1 MNRGQT
7 IRAIKGMRD
16 ILPPES
22 GLWEH
27 IEQVARSV
35 FRAYAYQEIRTP
47 LLEVTDLFTRGVGQ
61 ETDIVTKEM
70 YTFDDRDRQ
79 SLTLRPEATASVVR
93 AFLEHKMYTQPGLK
107 KFYYMGPMFRRE
119 RPQKGRYRQFY
130 QIGAEAIGSESPR
143 VDAEVLEMLL
153 VLLERLRLTGF
164 TLYLNSVGCTN
175 CRPQYLAT
183 LRQELEKVRDRL
195 CPDCQRRS
203 ETNPLRVLDCK
214 VAADQPVI
222 DQLPALS
229 DSLCAACREHFEQL
243 QGYLKDRSIPFQLQ
257 PRMVRGLDYY
267 TRTTFEIVH
276 NPLEKIS
283 DPKEQ
288 KILKAFL
295 NPEWPKEQRTIRGLA
310 KETGFAQTDVKIVL
324 AKHPTLVRQ
333 VPEGSY
339 YELVQLGSQNSLLG
353 GGRYD
358 GLSEALGGPPAPG
371 IGFSIGEDRFALAM
385 GTVNENLPLYI
396 AWMGKS
402 AYRHAAELARELRAQ
417 NVMVEV
423 AADAVKLKKALELA
437 SRLRARSV
445 LIIGDKELAEGR
457 YPLRDMARGEQRIV
471 TKPELF
477 QLFAAPTPLPSLA
490 GSKTS

>member
-16 ILPPES
+16 ILPPET

-47 LLEVTDLFTRGVGQ
+47 LLEVTDLFARGVGQ

-93 AFLEHKMYTQPGLK
+93 AYIEHRLHEQPGVK
-107 KFYYMGPMFRRE
+107 KLYYMGPMFRRE

-143 VDAEVLEMLL
+143 VDAEILEMLL
-153 VLLERLRLTGF
+153 VLLGRLRLTGF
-164 TLYLNSVGCTN
+164 TLYLNSVGCSG
-175 CRPQYLAT
+175 CRPQYLST
-183 LRQELEKVRDRL
+183 LRHELAKVSNRL

-214 VAADQPVI
+214 VPADQPI
-222 DQLPALS
+222 IEQLPALA
-229 DSLCAACREHFEQL
+229 DSLCAACKTHFEQL
-243 QGYLKDRSIPFQLQ
+243 QGYLRDRKIAFTLQ
-257 PRMVRGLDYY
+257 PRLVRGLDYY
-267 TRTTFEIVH
+267 TRTTFEFVH
-276 NPLEKIS
+276 
-283 DPKEQ
+283 
-288 KILKAFL
+288 
-295 NPEWPKEQRTIRGLA
+295 
-310 KETGFAQTDVKIVL
+310 
-324 AKHPTLVRQ
+324 
-333 VPEGSY
+333 GS
-339 YELVQLGSQNSLLG
+339 LGAQNSLLG

-358 GLSEALGGPPAPG
+358 GLSEALGGPSAPG
-371 IGFSIGEDRFALAM
+371 IGFSIGEDRLALTMEQQAASGLQSHIKWM
-385 GTVNENLPLYI
+385 QQHMARSSLPLYI
-396 AWMGKS
+396 AWMGES
-402 AYRHAAELARELRAQ
+402 AYRHAAEMARELRARD
-417 NVMVEV
+417 VMVEV
-423 AADAVKLKKALELA
+423 APDSVKLKKALELA

-477 QLFAAPTPLPSLA
+477 QQFAAPAPAPLPSFA
-490 GSKTS
+490 GAKPS